1 MVTVFSKR
9 AILDIW
15 QGFEYAPVVSCQSKI
30 FLIFILLKQKKKV
43 TFEFILKKTIKS
55 FMTEVPIMQKPVH
68 SFALQTDGLT
78 SIWYGPSSWMS

>member
-30 FLIFILLKQKKKV
+30 FLIFILLK
-43 TFEFILKKTIKS
+43 
-55 FMTEVPIMQKPVH
+55 
-68 SFALQTDGLT
+68 
-78 SIWYGPSSWMS
+78 